1 MTGFRAMASSKGVNI
16 PASAFGKAKM
26 GSESWVVGAL
36 VLGPLYL
43 GRFYFVAKIGLWLV
57 FALAIVSALEYFVR
71 FGPRVISQ
79 QAE

>member
-1 MTGFRAMASSKGVNI
+1 
-16 PASAFGKAKM
+16 M
-26 GSESWVVGAL
+26 GSESWIIGAL

-43 GRFYFVAKIGLWLV
+43 GKFYIAARIGLWLV
-57 FALAIVSALEYFVR
+57 FALAIFSAIEYFVR